1 MHALQTTSAI
11 KTCLKRACKFSTR
24 NPAILIRRGIYTF
37 FATTFCVSRL
47 TANIHSPIYNFPV
60 VYHSNAFYPLN
71 SHPNGSSLPKY
82 NYPVDNFPKFRQ
94 YLRYMDLLGYFKLDE
109 EAYRISPNPRFLYL
123 NDQVKEAAAKIEYMT
138 KNRTAP
144 LYMYGDIGS
153 GKTSILKRLYE
164 KLHDQEDYNLK
175 LLIAPNIKAANAFLR
190 AIMDAFGVQTD
201 RSYDRSLKYFEH
213 FLIEEYKKGRVPTLF
228 VDEAQNMTRDILRL
242 VHYLLNFETSE
253 VKLLQIVLCGQEEL
267 SVKVKRYKELKS
279 RMIPIAINP
288 MSPID
293 LQDMLRFRWSIA
305 SGNKS
310 EPPFTASAYEE
321 IYAYSKGL
329 PRDAIKLTD
338 EVLRHLFIRQKQK
351 ATGEEVT
358 LAAKSM
364 DMEK

>member
-1 MHALQTTSAI
+1 
-11 KTCLKRACKFSTR
+11 
-24 NPAILIRRGIYTF
+24 
-37 FATTFCVSRL
+37 
-47 TANIHSPIYNFPV
+47 
-60 VYHSNAFYPLN
+60 
-71 SHPNGSSLPKY
+71 
-82 NYPVDNFPKFRQ
+82 
-94 YLRYMDLLGYFKLDE
+94 MDLLGYFKLDE